1 MPLIVVMEDDAGT
14 RMLVAS
20 VLKKDGYEVLAA
32 ENGLL
37 GLQMVRES
45 RPDLIISDIQMP
57 ELNGFQ
63 MLAAVRK
70 DASLASIPVILLTS
84 LQERAHMR
92 IGMTTG
98 ADDYITKPFRPG
110 ELREAVTAQLNKR
123 VMQASL
129 HSMAVD
135 AAVNAALQEQ
145 KHQLSKLYEQ
155 RLAKELSERWPESSD
170 TDGDVRFSHATVL
183 FADIPNYVTVAERL
197 SSVELS
203 ELVKKFYGSAGDTVH
218 LFGARHI
225 QFIGEGLLAVF
236 VDSTDTK
243 SVNHGFA
250 RRSRGFGSCR
260 VSPWDSPVPAD
271 PVSRAVTAPVRGQYC
286 PAQWAC
292 DIDAPAGPAP
302 RHGRAMVACGLTQSA
317 RPCFCNVRPMPSGGP
332 FPPVCPLCAASPVRS
347 RSTDALW
354 SNCRG
359 ARRRWML
366 PRLWRWPSESPGFH
380 HATVFAAAGVGLQ
393 SGRHGSGAEHAH
405 RMVVGAQQHSGH
417 Q

>member
-123 VMQASL
+123 VMHASL

-243 SVNHGFA
+243 SVNHGL
-250 RRSRGFGSCR
+250 
-260 VSPWDSPVPAD
+260 
-271 PVSRAVTAPVRGQYC
+271 RAVRAALGLVESAHGIRQYLQTQYPGRSLPRFEVNIALHSGPVTLTLLQDPLHGTA
-286 PAQWAC
+286 AQWLPVGDAVSATMLLQRQTHALGWSISASVSTLRSITGAVK
-292 DIDAPAGPAP
+292 ID
-302 RHGRAMVACGLTQSA
+302 RRALVELPG
-317 RPCFCNVRPMPSGGP
+317 
-332 FPPVCPLCAASPVRS
+332 
-347 RSTDALW
+347 RSTPLDA
-354 SNCRG
+354 
-359 ARRRWML
+359 
-366 PRLWRWPSESPGFH
+366 
-380 HATVFAAAGVGLQ
+380 
-393 SGRHGSGAEHAH
+393 AE
-405 RMVVGAQQHSGH
+405 VVALAI
-417 Q
+417 